1 MHSTE
6 SPTLFP
12 PPSRSARAGSAVART
27 PLWLVAAL
35 ILGAIFLWV
44 MLTDPSY
51 QVIFA
56 AVIKGVGVTIQV
68 TLISFALAIVLG
80 LIVGLGRVSS
90 RRLTYEAASFY
101 VEIIRGVPMLV
112 LLYYIGFAGAPAL
125 ISAIN
130 FVGMG
135 LRNAGILPGLGEG
148 MASMTV
154 RQMDFTVRVI
164 LALSIG
170 YSAFLAE
177 IFRGGIQSIERGQME
192 AARSLGM
199 TYWQAMRHVILP
211 QAIRRVLPPPGQRLH
226 RHAQGLVTGVRHGRG
241 RHHLPGQ
248 SLRRQHL
255 QVLRDLQRGGLF
267 VPGDDHRA
275 SAAGAGDREALE
287 GGALTGGSVH
297 TMQD

>member
-6 SPTLFP
+6 SPTFAP

-44 MLTDPSY
+44 MLTDPGY

-56 AVIKGVGVTIQV
+56 AVIQGVGVTIRV

-112 LLYYIGFAGAPAL
+112 LLYYIVFAGAPAL

-135 LRNAGILPGLGEG
+135 LRNAGILPGLGES
-148 MASMTV
+148 MAGMTV

-170 YSAFLAE
+170 YSAFLAV

-199 TYWQAMRHVILP
+199 TYWQAMHHVILP
-211 QAIRRVLPPPGQRLH
+211 QAIRRVLPPLGNDFIAMLKDSSLVSVMGV
-226 RHAQGLVTGVRHGRG
+226 ADITYQGKVFAASTFKFFETYNVVGVLYLVMTIGLALVVRGIEKR
-241 RHHLPGQ
+241 
-248 SLRRQHL
+248 S
-255 QVLRDLQRGGLF
+255 
-267 VPGDDHRA
+267 RA
-275 SAAGAGDREALE
+275 A
-287 GGALTGGSVH
+287 H
-297 TMQD
+297 